1 MEYANNL
8 KQELSLLKSRV
19 VESIEA
25 NLKRIGKTLTE
36 NSEEQIDFF
45 SFRTTSELEIEGI
58 NADGTLV
65 GIEGT
70 IRGHIEDDLI
80 SLEDAVDLLEDLEQ
94 I

>member
-19 VESIEA
+19 VTAIET
-25 NLKRIGKTLTE
+25 NLQRIGKTLTE
-36 NSEEQIDFF
+36 HGEEQIDFF
-45 SFRTTSELEIEGI
+45 SFKTTSELEIEGI
-58 NADGTLV
+58 NPDGTFV
-65 GIEGT
+65 GTDGT
-70 IRGHIEDDLI
+70 IRGYIEDDCI

>member
-36 NSEEQIDFF
+36 DSEEQIDFF

-58 NADGTLV
+58 NPDGTLV